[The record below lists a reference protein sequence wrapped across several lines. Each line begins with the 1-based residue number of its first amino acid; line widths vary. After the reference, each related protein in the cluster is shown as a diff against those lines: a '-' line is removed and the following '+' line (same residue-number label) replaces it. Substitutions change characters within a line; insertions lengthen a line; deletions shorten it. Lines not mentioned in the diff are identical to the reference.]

1 MKNVLGRLLFFIF
14 FALPTYLNA
23 VELASHTLTANNI
36 TPYEKEPVLLT
47 FVATQKD
54 HENVM
59 FFFLKAKESDAY
71 KIELLNKDENELGYH
86 NKETIFTF
94 LLFPLKSGK
103 VTINFNYTI
112 KVASD
117 KAVAQ
122 VYEGSRD
129 NVKWIDTTDTHVNV
143 KPLVIDVK
151 KQEQNVNLIGDFKL
165 SAKLEKKSVSQ
176 YESANITYYLQGTGY
191 DDINLSIIQEIP
203 NTKIFS
209 DLIMHYNKA
218 TQNGYKIQRE
228 FKYALLGQKD
238 FTIPSITI
246 KCFSPKTHQYYTIKS
261 KSYDIKVAQANV
273 STLIDKEDFPKQE
286 EEFVNIEK
294 YFVYIIIFMSGFL
307 TAKFLPN
314 SMNFLKKNSHYK
326 DIKESTS
333 AKDLLNIMS
342 QKYNQKIFEDEI
354 SQLEVAVYSKTKVN
368 FKKIKNSILK
378 KLGNTHV

>member
-1 MKNVLGRLLFFIF
+1 MKNVLGSLLFFIF

-47 FVATQKD
+47 FVTTQKD

-59 FFFLKAKESDAY
+59 FFFLEAKKSDEY

-86 NKETIFTF
+86 DKETTFTF

-103 VTINFNYTI
+103 IAINFNYTI

-143 KPLVIDVK
+143 NPLVINVK
-151 KQEQNVNLIGDFKL
+151 KQEQHVDLIGDFKL
-165 SAKLEKKSVSQ
+165 SAKLEKSTLSQ

-191 DDINLSIIQEIP
+191 DDINLSIIKEIE

-218 TQNGYKIQRE
+218 TQDGYKIQRE
-228 FKYALLGQKD
+228 LKYALISKKD
-238 FTIPSITI
+238 FTIPSIKI
-246 KCFSPKTHQYYTIKS
+246 KCFSPKTHQYYTITS
-261 KSYDIKVAQANV
+261 KSYDIKVAKANT
-273 STLIDKEDFPKQE
+273 SALIDKEDFPKQE
-286 EEFVNIEK
+286 EEFINIEK
-294 YFVYIIIFMSGFL
+294 YFIYIIIFISGFL

-314 SMNFLKKNSHYK
+314 NLGLFKKNSLYK

-354 SQLEVAVYSKTKVN
+354 SQLETTVYSKTKVN
-368 FKKIKNSILK
+368 FKKIKRSILK
-378 KLGNTHV
+378 KLGDTNA